1 MPYLWLPRQHND
13 YLVRQRTISHDPD
26 APPVEPE
33 TAHETFK
40 AAKEELEELTKHIN
54 DLKERSVND
63 LSEVSFPV
71 SKLERFNSQMQDF
84 KVYLTEKGYV
94 LSDDEEGPRTDD
106 IDSPPPR
113 HSRILARTG
122 EVSWGP
128 TSPARSTGPSQTSLR
143 RGTTIELEERLNSLG
158 PRPLSPDNLR
168 RVQSLQPTL
177 PSSYMVSEDPVSS
190 NESEHSTPGLK
201 SCDGTEFEEP
211 EVAKMTDIQR
221 GGPFS

>member
-1 MPYLWLPRQHND
+1 M
-13 YLVRQRTISHDPD
+13 
-26 APPVEPE
+26 
-33 TAHETFK
+33 
-40 AAKEELEELTKHIN
+40 N

-63 LSEVSFPV
+63 LSEVTFPV
-71 SKLERFNSQMQDF
+71 SKLEKFNSQMQDF
-84 KVYLTEKGYV
+84 KGYLTEKKGYV

-122 EVSWGP
+122 EVSWGA

-177 PSSYMVSEDPVSS
+177 PSSYMAAEDPVSFA
-190 NESEHSTPGLK
+190 ESEHSTPGLK
-201 SCDGTEFEEP
+201 SCDGTELEETEVFE
-211 EVAKMTDIQR
+211 MTDIQ
-221 GGPFS
+221 